1 MIAYRARVLAC
12 FAVGLFPCAQ
22 AMAQET
28 PLDAVTERER
38 TQHATEGMRIGSFR
52 LDPSA
57 DAALAYSDNIYA
69 VDTGKQ
75 DDLVATTE
83 ARLNLDSD
91 FSRNA
96 LSGKAYVSRQ
106 SYVTHTTEDATTYGG
121 QIAGRYEI
129 GSHTAIDATGAYD
142 HLVESRS
149 QLNSNRLS
157 DRRIGYDSWLGR
169 LGVSHDFVNLRV
181 NAFGRYQKYEYD
193 TATVG
198 GVPEDQS
205 FRNFGVAEGTLELLY
220 GIQDLTRFVVRGTV
234 EHRRYDLRPGDPG
247 FDPVTM
253 LDRSADGYRIEGGIQ
268 RSVTNLIQATLRV
281 GYMHYNYADTRLR
294 DISAFS
300 YHADAVWNITPLTSL
315 NLIVDRR
322 VDETISPLFS
332 GNLRDEGRVVLKHEL
347 LRDLVLSGDVRY
359 AYIRL
364 LGSDTRSRELETG
377 LGANYYIGR
386 HLLLDLDLRHNQR
399 LSNDDTIRFTANM
412 ATLGVRYTF

>member
-1 MIAYRARVLAC
+1 MIAYRGLLLAC
-12 FAVGLFPCAQ
+12 LAAGLIVSTPAL
-22 AMAQET
+22 AQET
-28 PLDAVTERER
+28 PLDSVTERER
-38 TQHATEGMRIGSFR
+38 SLHATEGVRIGSFR

-57 DAALAYSDNIYA
+57 EAALAYSDNIYA
-69 VDTGKQ
+69 VHTGKQ

-83 ARLNLDSD
+83 ARLNIDSD

-106 SYVTHTTEDATTYGG
+106 SYITHTTEDATTYGA
-121 QIAGRYEI
+121 QVAGRYEI

-142 HLVESRS
+142 HLAESRS
-149 QLNSNRLS
+149 ELNSNRLS

-169 LGVSHDFVNLRV
+169 LGVSHDFVNLQV
-181 NAFGRYQKYEYD
+181 NAFGRYQKYQYD

-205 FRNFGVAEGTLELLY
+205 FRNFGVAEGTVELLL
-220 GIQDLTRFVVRGTV
+220 GIRDLTRFVVRGTV
-234 EHRRYDLRPGDPG
+234 EHRRYDLRPGNAG
-247 FDPVTM
+247 FDPATM
-253 LDRSADGYRIEGGIQ
+253 LDRSADGYRVEGGIQ

-281 GYMHYNYADTRLR
+281 GYMHYNYADARLR
-294 DISAFS
+294 DISAIS
-300 YHADAVWNITPLTSL
+300 YHADAVWNVTPLTSISL
-315 NLIVDRR
+315 LVDRR

-332 GNLRDEGRVVLKHEL
+332 GNLRDEGRVVVKHEL

-364 LGSDTRSRELETG
+364 LGSDTRSRELEAG

-386 HLLLDLDLRHNQR
+386 HLLIDLDLRHNQR
-399 LSNDDTIRFTANM
+399 LSNDDTIRFTANT
-412 ATLGVRYTF
+412 ATVGLRYTF